1 MLFLIALAPE
11 INYLRKDGEIW
22 KRIADNTR
30 AYDPDNNYRSY
41 PENWQQAFAELQ
53 RRILDN
59 QQTGSAQSDA
69 ALLWS
74 FWNSYSADELVDDLV
89 IRCGL
94 ESAVEIVLLP
104 FNSNINQ

>member
-1 MLFLIALAPE
+1 M
-11 INYLRKDGEIW
+11 
-22 KRIADNTR
+22 
-30 AYDPDNNYRSY
+30 
-41 PENWQQAFAELQ
+41 
-53 RRILDN
+53 RILGN
-59 QQTGSAQSDA
+59 QQTGSVQSDA

>member
-1 MLFLIALAPE
+1 
-11 INYLRKDGEIW
+11 N
-22 KRIADNTR
+22 NTR
-30 AYDPDNNYRSY
+30 AYDPANNYRAY

-53 RRILDN
+53 MRVQGN

-74 FWNSYSADELVDDLV
+74 FWNFSSTDELVDDLV

-94 ESAVEIVLLP
+94 ETTVEIALLALQLRYKP
-104 FNSNINQ
+104 VKGAVTTI